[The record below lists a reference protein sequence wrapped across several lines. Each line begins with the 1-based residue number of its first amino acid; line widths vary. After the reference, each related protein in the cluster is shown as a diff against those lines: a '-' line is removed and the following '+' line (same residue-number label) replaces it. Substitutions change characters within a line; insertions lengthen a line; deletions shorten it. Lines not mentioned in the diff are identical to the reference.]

1 MSAKSVLA
9 VDIGAES
16 GRVIIVRF
24 DGQRLAL
31 EECYRFANV
40 PVLVENTLHWD
51 ILRLWND
58 VQAGIRKAGKADSIG
73 IDTSAIDFGL
83 LDSAG
88 HLIGNPVHYRD
99 HRTDGIPVDHP
110 RFAVLLANECASQRI
125 HQRYNDAV
133 FQYSGW

>member
-58 VQAGIRKAGKADSIG
+58 VQAGICKAGKTDSIC
-73 IDTSAIDFGL
+73 IDTWGIHFGL
-83 LDSAG
+83 LGKARN
-88 HLIGNPVHYRD
+88 LIGQPVPYWRYPTECISQTGFS
-99 HRTDGIPVDHP
+99 RVP
-110 RFAVLLANECASQRI
+110 RPA
-125 HQRYNDAV
+125 
-133 FQYSGW
+133 

>member
-58 VQAGIRKAGKADSIG
+58 VQAGIRKVAEADSIG
-73 IDTSAIDFGL
+73 IDPWALGFGL
-83 LDSAG
+83 VGSAR
-88 HLIGNPVHYRD
+88 HLIGHPVHYRG
-99 HRTDGIPVDHP
+99 HRSECIPDTAFGRFP
-110 RFAVLLANECASQRI
+110 RPGLVAHTRMQ
-125 HQRYNDAV
+125 
-133 FQYSGW
+133 

>member
-40 PVLVENTLHWD
+40 PVLVENTLHWN

-58 VQAGIRKAGKADSIG
+58 VQAGIRKAGKTDSIG
-73 IDTSAIDFGL
+73 IGTWVIDFRL
-83 LDSAG
+83 LDSAAK
-88 HLIGNPVHYRD
+88 LIVNPVHSLD
-99 HRTDGIPVDHP
+99 HLTDG
-110 RFAVLLANECASQRI
+110 
-125 HQRYNDAV
+125 
-133 FQYSGW
+133 